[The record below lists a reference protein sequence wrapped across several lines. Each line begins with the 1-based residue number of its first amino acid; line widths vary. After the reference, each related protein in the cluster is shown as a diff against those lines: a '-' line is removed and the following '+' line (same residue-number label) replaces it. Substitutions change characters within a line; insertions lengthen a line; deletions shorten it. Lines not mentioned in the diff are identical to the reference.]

1 MVKKLEFGIGW
12 IKKILKKESVLMKKL
27 GKLFLQKLPV
37 SVWRVVKLFKV
48 VIIPVLMM
56 KTHAR
61 ADENRNL
68 FLQKITFCS
77 KRTGFP
83 FFI

>member
-1 MVKKLEFGIGW
+1 MVKKLGSWHRPDRKDSEK
-12 IKKILKKESVLMKKL
+12 IKCSNEKARQT
-27 GKLFLQKLPV
+27 FLQKLPV
-37 SVWRVVKLFKV
+37 SVWRVV
-48 VIIPVLMM
+48 IIPVLMM
-56 KTHAR
+56 KTHAH